1 MADRALP
8 AADFQ
13 LPTSNFQLPTSN
25 FQLLT
30 SNFQLPTSERLIIP
44 PRVHP
49 CAHAHYAIKQY
60 LVNDNASYSHYCVFA
75 DPGLQWLRCCCSA
88 ISSFVQWAYSRT
100 ACSSVFPC
108 RLQLQANSHVSVYCS
123 YTESCCLLNSSGEC

>member
-1 MADRALP
+1 MKVKSQDSRSGKSKVAFFKVESQICKSRFWKCP
-8 AADFQ
+8 SR
-13 LPTSNFQLPTSN
+13 PPY
-25 FQLLT
+25 
-30 SNFQLPTSERLIIP
+30 LIIP